1 MASCTILKERY
12 DKLIATIAK
21 LEAIY
26 DEAILDYGIVQ
37 HSFGSSEGSTSSTT
51 RNPKMIR
58 EQIEDLERQ
67 ADQLA
72 MRCRSRG
79 MLTMALRRRF

>member
-1 MASCTILKERY
+1 MASCTTLKARY
-12 DKLIATIAK
+12 DKLIAQIAK
-21 LEAIY
+21 LETAY
-26 DEAILDYGIVQ
+26 DEAILDYPIVQ

-58 EQIEDLERQ
+58 EEIDELQRQ

-72 MRCRSRG
+72 TRCRAQG
-79 MLTMALRRRF
+79 IPTMAFRRRL